1 MTSRSNPNK
10 GRPGKKQAARERIA
24 AQRAAQ
30 QRAERRRR
38 FLLAGG
44 AVVVVVVIVVVF
56 VVIKLSSSST
66 PPPATSPKGTAL
78 PASVASQVTSVP
90 PATLATVGS
99 GSSLSFNPK
108 SISQINGSPIGTGK
122 PEVLYI
128 GAEYCPYCATERWAM
143 TVALSRFGTFSPLHG
158 IHSAP
163 SPEVYPSTATLTYY
177 GGTYTSKYLTFTS
190 VETQKVD
197 HSTLQNMSSQQSAL
211 LEQYTKGGIPFV
223 YFDGKYAL
231 TSVSYNPQV
240 LAGKSWSQI
249 AAALH
254 DPTSAIAQGADG
266 SANLITAAI
275 CKLTNGQPVTVCSS
289 SLITG
294 LQSKL

>member
-1 MTSRSNPNK
+1 MSSRPNRK
-10 GRPGKKQAARERIA
+10 DNRSRQKLAARERIA

-38 FLLAGG
+38 ILLAGG
-44 AVVVVVVIVVVF
+44 AVVVVVAIVVVF
-56 VVIKLSSSST
+56 VVIKLNKS
-66 PPPATSPKGTAL
+66 PAPATSASGTTL
-78 PASVASQVTSVP
+78 PASLTRQITSVP
-90 PATLATVGS
+90 AATLATVGS
-99 GSSLSFNPK
+99 GSALSYNPK
-108 SISQINGSPIGTGK
+108 SISAINGSPIGTGK
-122 PEVLYI
+122 PEVLYV
-128 GAEYCPYCATERWAM
+128 GAEYCPFCATERWAI

-158 IHSAP
+158 IHSAG
-163 SPEVYPSTATLTYY
+163 SPEVYPDTATLTYY
-177 GGTYTSKYLTFTS
+177 GGSYTSKYLTFTA

-197 HSTLQNMSSQQSAL
+197 HSPLQSLNSQQTSL
-211 LEQYTKGGIPFV
+211 LEQYTKGSIPFV

-254 DPTSAIAQGADG
+254 DPSSAIAQGADG

-275 CKLTNGQPVTVCSS
+275 CKLTSGQPTSACSS
-289 SLITG
+289 SVITG